1 MEDEESLQS
10 CALVGQLTD
19 SVEDK
24 VNDFLS
30 NGVVSTGIV
39 VGSIFLTSDELLG
52 MEQLAVRSCADL
64 VDYSWFQVHENCSG
78 DVFAS
83 SGFAEEGV
91 ERVVSASNGLVG
103 GHLSVRLDTVFKTVQ
118 LPAGVSNLDTGLSHV
133 DRDTFTHFCFF
144 FELENAVWRQKRVKT
159 RSGSLET
166 SNGSSKGVK

>member
-10 CALVGQLTD
+10 CALVGQLAESIQHDVNELFPD
-19 SVEDK
+19 SVM
-24 VNDFLS
+24 
-30 NGVVSTGIV
+30 STGIV
-39 VGSIFLTSDELLG
+39 VGGIFLTSDELFG

-64 VDYSWFQVHENCSG
+64 VNYSWFQVHENCSG

-83 SGFAEEGV
+83 SGFAEESV

-144 FELENAVWRQKRVKT
+144 F
-159 RSGSLET
+159 SG
-166 SNGSSKGVK
+166 